1 MYTLRFIMGNIIPKS
16 VKCIYEDGLHPKH
29 PKALNTGVRVEGLG
43 V

>member
-1 MYTLRFIMGNIIPKS
+1 MGNIIPK
-16 VKCIYEDGLHPKH
+16 KCKVNLLSYEDGLHPKH